1 MAGFGFS
8 IFTIFALIFTSYIF
22 IIKIFS
28 KSKNFINELNVLL
41 LIFGAYLIISK
52 TFPLFAG
59 DVTVLP
65 YTSDYIDFEYV
76 PLEKDITGIRN
87 LFFRYLYI
95 STAIAISI
103 YLKTYNQLVISMN
116 AFLYGVLF
124 VGISGLLFQ
133 IYMFFDL
140 NSALILLSKTL
151 YGNLY
156 IDDIYARVNYQSFGT
171 VNRMYTPLL
180 ENLAFLLIYLS

>member
-1 MAGFGFS
+1 
-8 IFTIFALIFTSYIF
+8 
-22 IIKIFS
+22 
-28 KSKNFINELNVLL
+28 
-41 LIFGAYLIISK
+41 
-52 TFPLFAG
+52 
-59 DVTVLP
+59 
-65 YTSDYIDFEYV
+65 
-76 PLEKDITGIRN
+76 
-87 LFFRYLYI
+87 
-95 STAIAISI
+95 
-103 YLKTYNQLVISMN
+103 MN

-171 VNRMYTPLL
+171 VNRMYTFAGEPGFSANLFIL
-180 ENLAFLLIYLS
+180 ALAFCSSIYISSFTQSGKKYFYQYRYLVFVFLFLSL